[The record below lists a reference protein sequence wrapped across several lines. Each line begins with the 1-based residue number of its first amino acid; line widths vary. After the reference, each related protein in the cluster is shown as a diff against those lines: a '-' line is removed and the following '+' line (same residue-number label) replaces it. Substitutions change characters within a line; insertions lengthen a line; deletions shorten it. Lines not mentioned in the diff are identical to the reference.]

1 MPEVWWQPRL
11 FRCQSLTAR
20 WPSCPIR
27 VSGVS
32 HGAIGVHCAPEAAI
46 GGPIGLVEDGDTIGF
61 DLLQG
66 TIDWDVSEAVVN
78 ERREKKNLSQPTH
91 QRGYLAGFSATV
103 SQAHEGCVSH
113 WVLSKEPGRR

>member
-1 MPEVWWQPRL
+1 MALV
-11 FRCQSLTAR
+11 SDT
-20 WPSCPIR
+20 R

-46 GGPIGLVEDGDTIGF
+46 GGPIGLVEDGDTIGL

-78 ERREKKNLSQPTH
+78 ERREKNNLFNPPISVAIWLIFRQLSLKV
-91 QRGYLAGFSATV
+91 RGL
-103 SQAHEGCVSH
+103 C
-113 WVLSKEPGRR
+113 EPLRFLRRQDS